1 MDVFRRLGGGLSRP
15 AEGRGKGRQGRRLSG
30 GEYSE
35 VKTIICG
42 GKGRQHIPGNVA
54 K

>member
-1 MDVFRRLGGGLSRP
+1 MDVFRRLGGALTSC
-15 AEGRGKGRQGRRLSG
+15 GRERKGRQGRLLSG